1 MAALR
6 LSVVD
11 DFYPDP
17 WAVRRYALS
26 LRYQDADNANDNIFY
41 KGMLTTPF
49 HPYAEAGLGLIATA
63 LSKPVIWG
71 APIGEFRLLLTQN
84 KGADPKQDPNER
96 ATWIHYDAMVARYA
110 ALVYLNPDPQC
121 EGGTSFYRH
130 REFQLD
136 ALPELQSRQMAELC
150 RTSNTDVA
158 GVLETV
164 KNDGFAVDEK
174 WDLLTSVPMRFNRC
188 IIFDSRQ
195 FHARTGAF
203 GATALDGRL
212 TQNYFFDIL
221 G

>member
-6 LSVVD
+6 LTVVD

-26 LRYQDADNANDNIFY
+26 LRYHDADNETEKTYY
-41 KGMLTTPF
+41 KGMLTTPY
-49 HPYAEAGLGLIATA
+49 HPYAEFGLGLIAST
-63 LSKPVIWG
+63 LNKIVMWG
-71 APIGEFRLLLTQN
+71 APIGEFRLLLTKNPQAN
-84 KGADPKQDPNER
+84 AENR

-121 EGGTSFYRH
+121 QGGTSFYRH
-130 REFQLD
+130 RLFNWD
-136 ALPELQSRQMAELC
+136 AIPDLQSRQMADLC
-150 RTSNTDVA
+150 RTMNTDVQD
-158 GVLETV
+158 VLETV
-164 KNDGFAVDEK
+164 KNDGFAIDEK
-174 WDLLTSVPMRFNRC
+174 WDLLTNVSMRFNRC

-203 GATALDGRL
+203 GTTTLDGRL
-212 TQNYFFDIL
+212 TQNFFFDIY